1 MQFEPSLQ
9 ASKDTDIR
17 IFKRRLARQISQ
29 FRNLRL
35 RGLSKRKPR
44 GGAHVAYLAP
54 AHSSKSGS
62 PWHRIV
68 DKMATASSMLRRRHR
83 GRQIVLAVPLP
94 RAWVG
99 LMRLRP
105 SSSVLRKKTWIWRV
119 WRPLGPCLEEIMVND
134 GQLLANSGPFC
145 GVALWL
151 VRSGDGGC
159 RVLRE
164 RLQPLRR

>member
-1 MQFEPSLQ
+1 MFEPSLQ
-9 ASKDTDIR
+9 ASKHTDIR
-17 IFKRRLARQISQ
+17 IFRRRLARQISQ

-44 GGAHVAYLAP
+44 RGVTSHTLHP
-54 AHSSKSGS
+54 LT
-62 PWHRIV
+62 PPNQDRLWHRIV
-68 DKMATASSMLRRRHR
+68 DKMTTASSMLRRRHR

-105 SSSVLRKKTWIWRV
+105 SSSVPRKKTRIWRV
-119 WRPLGPCLEEIMVND
+119 WRRLGPCLEEIMVNN

-151 VRSGDGGC
+151 VRSADGGC
-159 RVLRE
+159 HVLRE
-164 RLQPLRR
+164 RL